1 MQTFTQKLPAS
12 LLLLS
17 LTFISGSLFA
27 DQLIMKN
34 GDIITGNISKVAD
47 DKVFIEPSYADEYSI
62 DIAEVASMKAEQ
74 EFDVEFTDGSIL
86 NAQFDLAAD
95 GQQIIIVDGTPRN
108 LVLTDL
114 AEATEPEAYYD
125 RDSHVD
131 INITANGG
139 NTDSRNT
146 LIFADT
152 RLRLGD
158 HRHLGEITFRRDETD
173 GISTKKQD
181 LLNYQYN
188 WIFNDPWYTG
198 ITATYERDPIR
209 DLSHR
214 YTLGALFGRDILDN
228 ASQFL
233 TVSFGA
239 GFSDE
244 QIGDVSTSGS
254 VGLWN
259 LKYEQD
265 LMGGDITF
273 YHNDNLT
280 YQFYEDNN
288 AIFKSNTG
296 FQFDLIDDIYAK
308 ISLRY
313 DYESKSAPGA
323 SNDDTTFA
331 IGVGAEF

>member
-1 MQTFTQKLPAS
+1 MQTFTWKQPAS
-12 LLLLS
+12 LFLLS

-47 DKVFIEPSYADEYSI
+47 DKIFIEPSYTDEYSV
-62 DIAEVASMKAEQ
+62 DIAEVASMVAEQ
-74 EFDVEFTDGSIL
+74 EFDVELNDGSIL
-86 NAQFDLAAD
+86 NAKFDVAAEG
-95 GQQIIIVDGTPRN
+95 GQVMIVDGTSRG
-108 LVLTDL
+108 VALTDL

-125 RDSHVD
+125 RVSHVD
-131 INITANGG
+131 VNLTANGG

-146 LIFADT
+146 LVFADT

-173 GISTKKQD
+173 GTSTKEQD

-188 WIFNDPWYTG
+188 WIFSDPWYTG

-214 YTLGALFGRDILDN
+214 YTLGALFGRDILN
-228 ASQFL
+228 SAHQFL
-233 TVSFGA
+233 TISFGV

-244 QIGDVSTSGS
+244 TIGSVSDSGS

-265 LMGGDITF
+265 LLGGDISF

-280 YQFYEDNN
+280 YQFYGDNN

-296 FQFDLIDDIYAK
+296 FTFDLIDDIYAK

-313 DYESKSAPGA
+313 DYKTQPALGA
-323 SNDDTTFA
+323 FKDDTTFA

>member
-1 MQTFTQKLPAS
+1 MQTFTQKLLTS

-95 GQQIIIVDGTPRN
+95 GQQIIIVDGTPKN
-108 LVLTDL
+108 LILTDL

-173 GISTKKQD
+173 GTSTKKQD

-228 ASQFL
+228 ASKFL
-233 TVSFGA
+233 TISFGV

-244 QIGDVSTSGS
+244 KIGLVSNSGS

-265 LMGGDITF
+265 LLDGDISF

-280 YQFYEDNN
+280 YQFYGDNN

-313 DYESKSAPGA
+313 DYETKPAQGA
-323 SNDDTTFA
+323 FKDDTTFA